1 MGVITSMED
10 LAAQRG
16 ISSHI
21 SFKMKQEYSK
31 LCGFVRARMS
41 PEIVISNSLL
51 LHGHRDNEV

>member
-1 MGVITSMED
+1 MGGITGTEK

-16 ISSHI
+16 VTSHI

-31 LCGFVRARMS
+31 FCGFVRARMS

-51 LHGHRDNEV
+51 LHGPWENEV